1 MSKNTNVEVLIA
13 GGLAAFTIDLLVYPL
28 DTLKTRFQSRDYK
41 RLYYDP
47 ARNAVNKAVL
57 FRGLYQ
63 GVGSVILVTLPS
75 SGIFFTTYEAVKSG
89 CMKINPTRSSSQH
102 PLVPLPVVHAAASSV
117 AELASCL
124 ILTPAEVIKQNA
136 QMVRRPAG
144 SHHSSFKQSPTYQV
158 LQHFKKPTQLLR
170 GYTSL
175 AARNLPFTAMQFPMY
190 EHLKRTIN
198 SNRQKKGKATGS
210 ISELAAVTAVSASA
224 AGSVASFI
232 TTPLDVVKTR
242 VMLSA
247 IDKRSDNDSNPKPV
261 GSTSGKGRANARASG
276 GGGVNIDVARQV
288 LSESGVKGLFRGA
301 SLRSAWS
308 ALASGLYLGVY
319 ESMRMWLGERRVGT
333 AGTAA

>member
-1 MSKNTNVEVLIA
+1 
-13 GGLAAFTIDLLVYPL
+13 
-28 DTLKTRFQSRDYK
+28 
-41 RLYYDP
+41 
-47 ARNAVNKAVL
+47 
-57 FRGLYQ
+57 
-63 GVGSVILVTLPS
+63 
-75 SGIFFTTYEAVKSG
+75 
-89 CMKINPTRSSSQH
+89 MKINPTASGSH
-102 PLVPLPVVHAAASSV
+102 PVVPLPIVHAAASST

-136 QMVRRPAG
+136 QMVRRPPG

-190 EHLKRTIN
+190 EHLKRAIN
-198 SNRQKKGKATGS
+198 SSRQEKGKATGS
-210 ISELAAVTAVSASA
+210 ISELAVVTAISASS

-247 IDKRSDNDSNPKPV
+247 IDKRSDNNTKPP
-261 GSTSGKGRANARASG
+261 GPTSPGNGRVPARASHG
-276 GGGVNIDVARQV
+276 LNIDVARQV
-288 LSESGVKGLFRGA
+288 FSESGVKGLFRGG

-319 ESMRMWLGERRVGT
+319 ESVRMWLGERRVGT
-333 AGTAA
+333 VA

>member
-1 MSKNTNVEVLIA
+1 MSNNTNVEVLIA
-13 GGLAAFTIDLLVYPL
+13 GGIAAFTIDLLAYPL
-28 DTLKTRFQSRDYK
+28 DTLKTRFQSKDYK
-41 RLYYDP
+41 RIYYDP
-47 ARNAVNKAVL
+47 AKNAVNKAVL

-89 CMKINPTRSSSQH
+89 CIKINPTQSGSQH
-102 PLVPLPVVHAAASSV
+102 PLVPLPIVHSVASSV

-198 SNRQKKGKATGS
+198 SSRQKKGKATGS

-247 IDKRSDNDSNPKPV
+247 MDKRSDNSSTKPA
-261 GSTSGKGRANARASG
+261 GSVSPGKGSAPARASR
-276 GGGVNIDVARQV
+276 GVNIDVARRV

-333 AGTAA
+333 DV

>member
-1 MSKNTNVEVLIA
+1 
-13 GGLAAFTIDLLVYPL
+13 
-28 DTLKTRFQSRDYK
+28 
-41 RLYYDP
+41 
-47 ARNAVNKAVL
+47 
-57 FRGLYQ
+57 
-63 GVGSVILVTLPS
+63 
-75 SGIFFTTYEAVKSG
+75 
-89 CMKINPTRSSSQH
+89 MKINPTRSGSQH
-102 PLVPLPVVHAAASSV
+102 LLVPLPVVHAAASSV
-117 AELASCL
+117 AELSSCL
-124 ILTPAEVIKQNA
+124 VLTPAEVIKQNA
-136 QMVRRPAG
+136 QMVRRPPG

-198 SNRQKKGKATGS
+198 SGRQKKGKATGS

-261 GSTSGKGRANARASG
+261 GSTSPGKGRANARAT